1 MHLHLLHIS
10 KWLNSFVN
18 TTIQYSILQIYIAL
32 LMFDKN
38 ENCHLCIELFL
49 ILFVTRLLLLLSPGR
64 SAKYIRLQFY
74 QFSCDYYFIHQ
85 KRQIES
91 LDFPFGKQTDTQTH
105 FIVDIS
111 ISIPTIILS
120 QAHRHATIDFS
131 MRQRSNLVWHD
142 SSMIKWLYKR
152 NMVFNRN
159 LESIYW
165 KNII

>member
-18 TTIQYSILQIYIAL
+18 TTIQYSILQIHIAL

-105 FIVDIS
+105 IDTFYCWYFDIDTNHNLITSTQTRHYRFFNASEIQFGLARFINDKM
-111 ISIPTIILS
+111 II
-120 QAHRHATIDFS
+120 
-131 MRQRSNLVWHD
+131 
-142 SSMIKWLYKR
+142 
-152 NMVFNRN
+152 
-159 LESIYW
+159 
-165 KNII
+165 